1 MKNRCT
7 EYIVSPAKGDLVA
20 KIAEKKSQCGSYP
33 SAVDLPTHPGS
44 SFLSVVVVS
53 SVVTG
58 VRKVKLD
65 LR

>member
-20 KIAEKKSQCGSYP
+20 KIAEKSHSGSYP